1 MRMKLQIKIFSAFFL
16 AAMVLI
22 AFMVLS
28 LRYFMQ
34 RHFTEFVNRT
44 ELERYAPLREALA
57 DEYRATGDWDR
68 LRADPDAWR
77 DIVIRVARQLYEQRQ
92 QASRAEE
99 RQATMPSP
107 LQTKTLRDEASQQKL
122 PHFARRLFLLDAR
135 KNLLAG
141 EPKPPEEAV
150 RQAITLDDR
159 TVGWLGLRQRH
170 SLRTPLEGAFLKQQY
185 TLFYLLGGGLLAITA
200 LVSFVLSRHL
210 LAPIK
215 ALITGTQALAARRF
229 KTRIASHAND
239 ELGQLADD
247 FNTLA
252 KTLETYEQMR
262 RQWMT
267 DIAHELRTPLA
278 VLRGEIEALLDGIR
292 QVTPERL
299 ASLHSEVLNVSR
311 IVEDLHAMSL
321 ADSGALVYR
330 EEPVCPAL
338 ILEEALAHFAP
349 RLSGRDIHVDNQLGP
364 ERKTTITGDPDRL
377 GQLFAN
383 LLENAVRYT
392 QSPGTLTL
400 GQRRDQDR
408 LQVWL
413 EDSGPGVP
421 DEALAHLFD
430 RFYRVDPS
438 RSRSLGGSGLGL
450 SIART
455 IVETMGGQIHA
466 ERNVAGGLRVAM
478 DFPISSR
485 IAPESNPQGW
495 GNDK

>member
-1 MRMKLQIKIFSAFFL
+1 MRMKLQIKIFTAFFL

-28 LRYFMQ
+28 LRYFMH

-57 DEYRATGDWDR
+57 GEYRTAGGWDR
-68 LRADPDAWR
+68 LRADPDVWR
-77 DIVIRVARQLYEQRQ
+77 NIVIQVARRLYDQRKRE
-92 QASRAEE
+92 SRPEE
-99 RQATMPSP
+99 RKATTPP
-107 LQTKTLRDEASQQKL
+107 PPQKKDLHAEASQQKL

-141 EPKPPEEAV
+141 DDPRPPEEAV
-150 RQAITLDDR
+150 LQAITLDNK
-159 TVGWLGLRQRH
+159 TMGWLGLRPRH
-170 SLRTPLEGAFLKQQY
+170 ALRTPLEVEFLKQQY
-185 TLFYLLGGGLLAITA
+185 TLFYLLGAGLLAITA
-200 LVSFVLSRHL
+200 LASFVLSRHL

-229 KTRIASHAND
+229 KTRIVSRAND

-247 FNTLA
+247 FNVMA
-252 KTLETYEQMR
+252 QTLETYEQMR

-292 QVTPERL
+292 QATPARL

-330 EEPVCPAL
+330 REPVCPAQ
-338 ILEEALAHFAP
+338 ILEETLAQFAP
-349 RLSGRDIHVDNQLGP
+349 RLSGRGIKVDNHLGP
-364 ERKTTITGDPDRL
+364 ESETIITGDPDRL

-383 LLENAVRYT
+383 LLENVVRYT
-392 QSPGTLTL
+392 QSPGTLTV
-400 GQRRDQDR
+400 GQKCDQDR
-408 LQVWL
+408 LQMWL

-421 DEALAHLFD
+421 DEALARLFD

-450 SIART
+450 SIAKT
-455 IVETMGGQIHA
+455 IVETMGGQIRA
-466 ERNVAGGLRVAM
+466 AKSAAGGLRVTM
-478 DFPISSR
+478 DFPINHR
-485 IAPESNPQGW
+485 IAALESS
-495 GNDK
+495 DR